1 MQLIFIFGWVL
12 HMCDQSHPRSLRSYQ
27 MGVCENNISE
37 DLLQYPL
44 RSVSGLH
51 FPMRRFR
58 CGICGLFLICGF
70 WFNRRADFIAQPCLS
85 AIALPKGGTFPNET
99 QGRCR
104 FNPETSSDLYLTG
117 RDMRYFLR
125 RTGWYAELMGC
136 GRLARPT
143 TRTKGLGSESDCDLA
158 MEE

>member
-1 MQLIFIFGWVL
+1 MNDFAVESAVYFLSSAFGL
-12 HMCDQSHPRSLRSYQ
+12 TGC
-27 MGVCENNISE
+27 
-37 DLLQYPL
+37 
-44 RSVSGLH
+44 
-51 FPMRRFR
+51 
-58 CGICGLFLICGF
+58 
-70 WFNRRADFIAQPCLS
+70 ADFIAQPCLS
-85 AIALPKGGTFPNET
+85 AIALPKGATFPNET
-99 QGRCR
+99 QARCR

-143 TRTKGLGSESDCDLA
+143 TRTKGLRSESDCDLA